1 MNPHY
6 SVLVVFKSFNLLIT
20 ILKND
25 YFPVFLFT
33 LCVCPLED
41 LAYSRLLSSQNPSEK
56 VTGHLEQVIVFDV
69 LTNRLNFNYIELI
82 SIAGITNYLL
92 LFVFLMQVDWYRLQL
107 YGNINEVL
115 LKQWIQSNKNKFSFE
130 LIRFYY
136 ISET

>member
-6 SVLVVFKSFNLLIT
+6 SVLMVFKSFNLLIT

-25 YFPVFLFT
+25 YFLVFLFT

-56 VTGHLEQVIVFDV
+56 VTGHLDQVMVFDV
-69 LTNRLNFNYIELI
+69 FTNCLNFNYIELI

-92 LFVFLMQVDWYRLQL
+92 LFIFLMRVDWYRIKL
-107 YGNINEVL
+107 YGNINEVV
-115 LKQWIQSNKNKFSFE
+115 LKQ
-130 LIRFYY
+130 
-136 ISET
+136 